1 MSEKSKNRKKEFE
14 DFLRYS
20 QDQMSEEERNAF
32 EKSLERNPFDAE
44 ALEGL
49 SSISPEE
56 ARVELAGLQ
65 GQIQKRVTGS
75 SKITRDTRTMWY
87 RVAAAVTVLLVVS
100 SVLFTLFNNR
110 MGQLD
115 RKVAESPETEEPF
128 VESAPIQSKVVDEG
142 ADTPEKE
149 KSPRLKSE
157 VVKGETE
164 IIAEAETDVEAEIV
178 TKEIIEEELTFEEI
192 ADVQIE
198 ESEEVA
204 VADFA
209 AEEKADIQAAVPPQ
223 AAKIHAD
230 EVAAPAPAMAM
241 ERQATAKS
249 RKRETVDQPQMAG
262 VAGVEPRT
270 ISGLIISGE
279 DEQPLPG
286 VFVAIKGSNTG
297 TVTDL
302 EGRFQISVEDDPDN
316 TLIAHFI
323 GMESK
328 EIPIEDQVEFMIT
341 MGPDVNSLEEVVI
354 IGTAPTKSVHLT
366 GSTGKVAEYTEE
378 DLDYSSAIPIGGKKE
393 FNEYIKS
400 NMQFPEH
407 DAVLTKAVVVL
418 NFMVGNDGRPAQIF
432 VLKSPG
438 KTFSDEATRLLM
450 EGPDW
455 QPAEKNG
462 NYYEQSN
469 RIRIVFKKERP

>member
-1 MSEKSKNRKKEFE
+1 MSEKSKNRKKELE

-32 EKSLERNPFDAE
+32 EKSLERDPFDAE

-87 RVAAAVTVLLVVS
+87 RVAAAVAVLLVVT
-100 SVLFTLFNNR
+100 SVLFTVFNDR

-115 RKVAESPETEEPF
+115 RKVAESPEAEMEEPF
-128 VESAPIQSKVVDEG
+128 VESAPIKSKVVDEG

-204 VADFA
+204 VAEFA
-209 AEEKADIQAAVPPQ
+209 AEEKADIQAAE
-223 AAKIHAD
+223 IHAD

-302 EGRFQISVEDDPDN
+302 EGRFQISIEDDPDN

-341 MGPDVNSLEEVVI
+341 IEPDVNSLEEVVI

-378 DLDYSSAIPIGGKKE
+378 DLDYRSATPVGGKKE

-407 DAVLTKAVVVL
+407 VAVLTKAVVVL

-469 RIRIVFKKERP
+469 RIRILFKKERP

>member
-1 MSEKSKNRKKEFE
+1 MSEKSKNRKKELE

-32 EKSLERNPFDAE
+32 EKSLERDPFDAE

-56 ARVELAGLQ
+56 ARVEMAGLQ

-87 RVAAAVTVLLVVS
+87 RVAAAVAVLLVVT
-100 SVLFTLFNNR
+100 SVLFTIFNDR

-115 RKVAESPETEEPF
+115 RKVAESPEAEMEEPF
-128 VESAPIQSKVVDEG
+128 VESAPIKSKVVDEG

-204 VADFA
+204 VAEFA
-209 AEEKADIQAAVPPQ
+209 AEEKADIQAAE
-223 AAKIHAD
+223 IHAD

-297 TVTDL
+297 TVTDQ
-302 EGRFQISVEDDPDN
+302 EGRFEISIEDDPDN

-341 MGPDVNSLEEVVI
+341 MEPDVNSLEEVVI

-378 DLDYSSAIPIGGKKE
+378 DLDYRSATPVGGKKE

-407 DAVLTKAVVVL
+407 VAVLTKAVVVL

-469 RIRIVFKKERP
+469 RIRILFKKERP